1 VALLITSAE
10 EVMSSSAL
18 VSLIVC

>member
-1 VALLITSAE
+1 
-10 EVMSSSAL
+10 MSSSAL